1 MSYLR
6 SAALLLGLL
15 VSAAPATAQ
24 EKLKVVATFSIL
36 GDMVAKVGG
45 DRIVIKTLVAPEGDA
60 HVYQPTPADAAELAK
75 AQIIFQNGLKF
86 EGWIERLI
94 QSSGSKGVVIAT
106 SKAVKTIKIKD
117 EAGKPDSHGHDHGGK
132 QDPHAWQNA
141 LNAVVY
147 VTNIRDGLCKADA
160 TGCAAYTMNAADY
173 SAEIVK
179 LDGEIKARIAAVPA
193 SQRKVITSHDAFGY
207 FAAAYGVKF
216 LAPRG
221 ISTDAEASAKDVA
234 KLIDQIRKEKVSALF
249 VENVSDP
256 RLIEQ
261 IARETKVKAG
271 GTLYSDALSKT
282 GGPASTY
289 LDMMRHNLGLIAAA
303 MTGV

>member
-1 MSYLR
+1 MTYLR

-15 VSAAPATAQ
+15 LVPAPVAAQ
-24 EKLKVVATFSIL
+24 EKLKVIATFSIL

-45 DRIVIKTLVAPEGDA
+45 DRIAIKTLVAPEGDA
-60 HVYQPTPADAAELAK
+60 HVYQPTPADAAELANAK
-75 AQIIFQNGLKF
+75 IIFQNGLKF
-86 EGWIERLI
+86 EGWMERLI
-94 QSSGSKGVVIAT
+94 QSSGSKGVMITT
-106 SKAVKTIKIKD
+106 SKAVKTIKSKD
-117 EAGKPDSHGHDHGGK
+117 EGGKPDSHGHDHGGK

-160 TGCAAYTMNAADY
+160 AGCASYTKNAADY
-173 SAEIVK
+173 SAEIIK
-179 LDGEIKARIAAVPA
+179 LDGDIKARIAAVPL

-271 GTLYSDALSKT
+271 GTLYSDALSKS

-289 LDMMRHNLGLIAAA
+289 LDMMRHNLEMIATA
-303 MTGV
+303 MAGV